1 MEGGAVTR
9 GVYGVPDPTQPKRR
23 SWWKTALVVG
33 GVGAVGYFF
42 VWPSIRGKLEARRLL
57 ALPPGPPE
65 PPAAPQLAEPVPPPA
80 AQPAPTLPEPFT
92 ADPALQPVVPVP
104 SMNPIATFAAN
115 HGFSSVADY
124 ENSALLHARQLKRD
138 GAHVTFGPHLAH
150 LMGRLDRG

>member
-1 MEGGAVTR
+1 MTR

-42 VWPSIRGKLEARRLL
+42 VWPSIRTKLEARGLL
-57 ALPPGPPE
+57 ALPPGDPE
-65 PPAAPQLAEPVPPPA
+65 HPAAPQLADA
-80 AQPAPTLPEPFT
+80 TTTATPAPLPLHVT
-92 ADPALQPVVPVP
+92 AGLDHSTVQPVVPVP
-104 SMNPIATFAAN
+104 SIDPLATFAAG